1 MSYSNLLKLI
11 FKVRLILSNKKNI
24 IKLHKI
30 VLSNISKNSNKSDF
44 SFFSKKPFKKL
55 LTNANYY

>member
-11 FKVRLILSNKKNI
+11 FKRDSYYRIKKNI